1 MGSLDA
7 VMAVQLIREEDAKT
21 LGRRL
26 GQRGILKIW
35 QDGECEPIDID

>member
-7 VMAVQLIREEDAKT
+7 VMVVQVIREEDAKT

-26 GQRGILKIW
+26 GQMDILKIW